1 MEVILGGKQ
10 INVIVNHKKIK
21 NIYFRFDDLGNL
33 CVNANK
39 WITNKEILKLIEK
52 NCNSL
57 EKMLNKVEKKRARA
71 NGFRYL
77 GNSYELI
84 YDDMANEVEFND
96 GKIIAKNE
104 EMINKFLK
112 LKIKEIFVDEVNKM
126 KNIIDTPEFTLK
138 FRKMKTRWGVC
149 NYKLC
154 TITLNT
160 ELIRYSRDEIRYV
173 IVHEMCHFYH
183 HDHSKNF
190 WNMVEYYY
198 PNYKNARKELRD

>member
-21 NIYFRFDDLGNL
+21 NIYFRFDDSGNL

-57 EKMLNKVEKKRARA
+57 EKMLNKVEKKRERA
-71 NGFRYL
+71 NEFRYL

-84 YDDMANEVEFND
+84 YDANAKEVEFQE
-96 GKIIAKNE
+96 GKLIAKNE

-112 LKIKEIFVDEVNKM
+112 LKVKEIFINILTK
-126 KNIIDTPEFTLK
+126 KN
-138 FRKMKTRWGVC
+138 
-149 NYKLC
+149 
-154 TITLNT
+154 
-160 ELIRYSRDEIRYV
+160 S
-173 IVHEMCHFYH
+173 
-183 HDHSKNF
+183 
-190 WNMVEYYY
+190 
-198 PNYKNARKELRD
+198 

>member
-1 MEVILGGKQ
+1 MEVILNGQQ
-10 INVIVNHKKIK
+10 INVIVSHKKIK
-21 NIYFRFDDLGNL
+21 NIYFRFDDSGNL
-33 CVNANK
+33 CVSASK
-39 WITNKEILKLIEK
+39 WITNKEISKLIEK
-52 NCNSL
+52 NKKSL
-57 EKMLNKVEKKRARA
+57 EKMMNKVEKKKERA
-71 NGFRYL
+71 NEFRYL

-84 YDDMANEVEFND
+84 YDDNQKEVEFQE
-96 GKIIAKNE
+96 GKLIAKNE

-112 LKIKEIFVDEVNKM
+112 LKVKEIFTHEVNKM
-126 KNIIDTPEFTLK
+126 KDIIATPEFTLK

>member
-57 EKMLNKVEKKRARA
+57 EKMLNKVEKKRERA
-71 NGFRYL
+71 NEFRYL

-84 YDDMANEVEFND
+84 YDDKANEVEFND
-96 GKIIAKNE
+96 GKIIARNE

>member
-57 EKMLNKVEKKRARA
+57 EKMFYKVEKKIARA
-71 NGFRYL
+71 NEFRYL

-84 YDDMANEVEFND
+84 YDDKANDIEFND

-126 KNIIDTPEFTLK
+126 KNIIDTPEFSLK

-198 PNYKNARKELRD
+198 PNYKNARKELRN

>member
-57 EKMLNKVEKKRARA
+57 EKMMNKVEKKRERA
-71 NGFRYL
+71 NEFRYL

-84 YDDMANEVEFND
+84 YDDKANEVEFND
-96 GKIIAKNE
+96 GKIIARNE

-126 KNIIDTPEFTLK
+126 KSIIDTPEFTLK

-190 WNMVEYYY
+190 WNMLEYYY
-198 PNYKNARKELRD
+198 PNYKKARKELRD